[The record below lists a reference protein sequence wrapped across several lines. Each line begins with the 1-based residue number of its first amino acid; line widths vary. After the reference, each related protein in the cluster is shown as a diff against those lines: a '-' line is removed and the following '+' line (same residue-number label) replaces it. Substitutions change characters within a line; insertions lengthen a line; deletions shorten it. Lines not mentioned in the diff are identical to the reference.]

1 MKKKKLFGIVLF
13 MCAVLAVEAQ
23 TRVDWHLLS
32 PAKDK
37 VYGAGILEAYCEL
50 ENNTPKRKV
59 VVALIDA
66 GFDVQHEALANVL
79 WRNKKEVA
87 ENGKDD
93 DKNGYKDDLHGWN
106 FLASPDGKLIEKASD
121 ETFRQ
126 FLKVKDRFD
135 ELHGKKRSV
144 EENNEYVDY
153 LKFAK
158 NSPLVSLY
166 MGASFNYNIAKGVEE
181 LNRLLREKCPDREPT
196 LEDFAALNPIV
207 QQSGDTLQK
216 IAFYTYNIIW
226 SFGNRNK
233 KWDDLYRNRYR
244 SSEAQR
250 RECEKAWAALVD
262 ERSLANDDFNTLSN
276 KYYGN
281 HEFLSTAADEGTAVA
296 GIIAATP
303 GIAKGIKGVS
313 DQVELML
320 IRAVPSSGDAYDKDI
335 ALAIRYAV
343 EQGADIINIS
353 FGKYM
358 LYNPKWI
365 DDAIAYAEKHD
376 VLIVHS
382 AGDNYRDT
390 DKDPYFPVKQGLGSK
405 RAFTN
410 MITVGASDMEGNPYI
425 NSNYGAGSVD
435 VFAPGVQLYTTVRGD
450 NYRKVTGTKI
460 AAPVVTGIAAML
472 KSYYPSLKASQM
484 KDILV
489 RTARQTPSAAVPFPH
504 DQTNS
509 EGAPTGGYDQLCVSG
524 GIIDAVAAVK
534 LACEICKGK

>member
-1 MKKKKLFGIVLF
+1 MKRKKLFGIVLF

-37 VYGAGILEAYCEL
+37 VYGAGILEAYREL

-66 GFDVQHEALANVL
+66 GFDVQHEALTNVL
-79 WRNKKEVA
+79 WRNEKEIA
-87 ENGKDD
+87 GNGKDD

-106 FLASPDGKLIEKASD
+106 FLASPEGKLIEKTSD

-166 MGASFNYNIAKGVEE
+166 VGASFNYNIAKGVEE
-181 LNRLLREKCPDREPT
+181 LNRLLREKCLDREPT
-196 LEDFAALNPIV
+196 LEDFATLYPIV

-216 IAFYTYNIIW
+216 IAFHTYNIVW

-250 RECEKAWAALVD
+250 QECEKAWAALVD
-262 ERSLANDDFNTLSN
+262 ERSLVNDDFKTLSN

-281 HEFLSTAADEGTAVA
+281 HEFLSVAADEGTAVA
-296 GIIAATP
+296 GIIAATS
-303 GIAKGIKGVS
+303 GVAKGIKGIS

-358 LYNPKWI
+358 LDNPKWI

-390 DKDPYFPVKQGLGSK
+390 DKDPYFPVKQGQGGK

-460 AAPVVTGIAAML
+460 AAPVVTSIAAML
-472 KSYYPSLKASQM
+472 KSYYPSLKASRI

-489 RTARQTPSAAVPFPH
+489 RTARQMPSATVPFPH
-504 DQTNS
+504 DPTNS
-509 EGAPTGGYDQLCVSG
+509 EGAPTGGYDQLCISG

>member
-1 MKKKKLFGIVLF
+1 MKIKKLFGSVLF
-13 MCAVLAVEAQ
+13 MCAVLVAEAQ
-23 TRVDWHLLS
+23 TPVDWHLLS

-37 VYGAGILEAYCEL
+37 VYGAGILEAYREL
-50 ENNTPKRKV
+50 ENTTPKRKV

-79 WRNKKEVA
+79 WQNKKEVA
-87 ENGKDD
+87 GNGKDD
-93 DKNGYKDDLHGWN
+93 DKNGYRDDLHGWN
-106 FLASPDGKLIEKASD
+106 FLASPDGKLIERTSD
-121 ETFRQ
+121 EAFRQ
-126 FLKVKDRFD
+126 FLKVKERFD
-135 ELHGKKRSV
+135 ELHGKERSD
-144 EENNEYVDY
+144 EESNEYIGY

-158 NSPLVSLY
+158 NSRLVSLY
-166 MGASFNYNIAKGVEE
+166 TGASFNYNIAKGVEE
-181 LNRLLREKCPDREPT
+181 LDRLLREKCPDREPT

-216 IAFYTYNIIW
+216 IAYYTYSIIW
-226 SFGNRNK
+226 SFGNQNR
-233 KWDDLYRNRYR
+233 KWDALYRNRYR

-250 RECEKAWAALVD
+250 QECEKAWAALVD

-281 HEFLSTAADEGTAVA
+281 HEFLSVAADEGTAVA

-303 GIAKGIKGVS
+303 GVAKGIKGIS

-358 LYNPKWI
+358 LDNPKWI

-390 DKDPYFPVKQGLGSK
+390 EKDPYFPVAQGQGRK
-405 RAFTN
+405 HAFSN
-410 MITVGASDMEGNPYI
+410 IITVGASDMEGNPYI
-425 NSNYGAGSVD
+425 NSNYGASSVD

-472 KSYYPSLKASQM
+472 KSYYPSLKASRI

-489 RTARQTPSAAVPFPH
+489 CTARQTPSATVPFPH
-504 DQTNS
+504 DPTNS
-509 EGAPTGGYDQLCVSG
+509 EGAPTGGYDRLCVSG
-524 GIIDAVAAVK
+524 GIVDAVAAVQ
-534 LACEICKGK
+534 LAREICKGK